1 MSDRA
6 GTAVLVRLV
15 VRRDRVRFALWIAGI
30 GLLVLVTVASTKSL
44 YPTPESLR
52 EVAAVTVDNPAA
64 SALNGPPIA
73 LDTLGGQVAYQT
85 GAPAFTAV
93 GLMSLLLTSRLT
105 RGEEDSGRL
114 ELIRAA
120 PVGRD
125 APLAA
130 AVLVVAAADVVTGAT
145 TTLILLAE
153 GLPVA
158 GSVAFGVS
166 LALLGFVFVGLTG
179 ITPFEHTPL
188 VPAED
193 VTFLPLVAT
202 LLVAA
207 ALAGIGFLGTYHR
220 DIG

>member
-1 MSDRA
+1 M
-6 GTAVLVRLV
+6 
-15 VRRDRVRFALWIAGI
+15 
-30 GLLVLVTVASTKSL
+30 
-44 YPTPESLR
+44 R
-52 EVAAVTVDNPAA
+52 EVAAVTKDNPAA

-85 GAPAFTAV
+85 GAAALTAV

-130 AVLVVAAADVVTGAT
+130 AVLVVAAANVVTGVA

-153 GLPVA
+153 GLPDGRLRRVRA
-158 GSVAFGVS
+158 C
-166 LALLGFVFVGLTG
+166 
-179 ITPFEHTPL
+179 
-188 VPAED
+188 
-193 VTFLPLVAT
+193 
-202 LLVAA
+202 
-207 ALAGIGFLGTYHR
+207 R
-220 DIG
+220 

>member
-1 MSDRA
+1 MSDRV
-6 GTAVLVRLV
+6 GTAVLVRLI

-52 EVAAVTVDNPAA
+52 EVAAVTEDNPAA

-85 GAPAFTAV
+85 GAAALTAV

-130 AVLVVAAADVVTGAT
+130 AVLVVAAVDVVTGVA

-166 LALLGFVFVGLTG
+166 LAVLGLRVRRADRRHGPG
-179 ITPFEHTPL
+179 HGE
-188 VPAED
+188 PAGRIR
-193 VTFLPLVAT
+193 
-202 LLVAA
+202 
-207 ALAGIGFLGTYHR
+207 ALRRRAGRCLCGASG
-220 DIG
+220 G

>member
-1 MSDRA
+1 M
-6 GTAVLVRLV
+6 
-15 VRRDRVRFALWIAGI
+15 RRDRVRFALWIAGI

-52 EVAAVTVDNPAA
+52 EVAAVTEDNPAA

-85 GAPAFTAV
+85 GAAALTAV

-130 AVLVVAAADVVTGAT
+130 AVLVVAAANVVTGVA

-166 LALLGFVFVGLTG
+166 LAVLGLVFVGLT
-179 ITPFEHTPL
+179 
-188 VPAED
+188 A
-193 VTFLPLVAT
+193 VTAQVTENPRVASG
-202 LLVAA
+202 LSGAV
-207 ALAGIGFLGTYHR
+207 LGGCLR
-220 DIG
+220 GASRG